1 MGATGQLGSER
12 AQEMKATWKTI
23 PKAMDSLGLC
33 CFGVRMTD
41 LGLQNAKQAPPFLLS
56 LFIPEYNIALL
67 HVLFRGSFLL
77 QCSET

>member
-12 AQEMKATWKTI
+12 AQEMRAHWNNLSQSHG
-23 PKAMDSLGLC
+23 SLGLC
-33 CFGVRMTD
+33 CFGVRVTD

-56 LFIPEYNIALL
+56 LFIPEYNTALF

-77 QCSET
+77 QCSES